1 MEWLNYK
8 QNYVKESTFANY
20 ASIVYNHL
28 LPDFDNIYLEDL
40 NHNMLQQYIL
50 NKLKTGI
57 KDKSKGLSEKSVKD
71 IMMVLKNSLKY
82 AMNQSMMNQIN
93 LDFKYPKNHH
103 KQKIYIL
110 SKREQRKITEYILNN
125 LTSRN
130 LGVLLSLYSG
140 MRIGEICALKWSDV
154 DFKNHIIHVNK
165 TLQRIYL
172 KNDGGETTSKIV
184 VSSPKTLNSNR
195 DIPMNKD
202 FASIIRPLKIN
213 SNFYI
218 LTSSLDKR
226 IPKTLL

>member
-8 QNYVKESTFANY
+8 QNYVKESTYANY
-20 ASIVYNHL
+20 TNIVYNHL
-28 LPDFDNIYLEDL
+28 LPDFDNIYLDDI

-50 NKLKTGI
+50 NKLKTGK

-103 KQKIYIL
+103 KQKIYIF

-125 LTSRN
+125 LTSKN